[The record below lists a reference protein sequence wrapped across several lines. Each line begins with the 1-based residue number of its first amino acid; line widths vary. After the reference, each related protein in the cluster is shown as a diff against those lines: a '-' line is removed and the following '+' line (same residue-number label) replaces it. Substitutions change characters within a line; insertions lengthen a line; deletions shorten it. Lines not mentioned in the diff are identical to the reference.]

1 MDEQQFAQQQQN
13 QDAAMAMGRHSYMN
27 QMQSDLNSLLTELT
41 NYDNN
46 ILEVEMA
53 LKGMQMDKDGEW
65 KQVTKPLLNDE
76 GVFRMIELIKTM
88 VSKCM
93 IMSNLTEEQ
102 ISKLSKELG
111 RNICREL
118 TTNKKKYDVQDND
131 RSTIVSIILYPSYES
146 ANSALE
152 NGLRR
157 FLKSGIIETTINTQ
171 GNQQMKSGKGGG
183 GFLSAL
189 GFGKR

>member
-1 MDEQQFAQQQQN
+1 MDEYEFAQQQQS
-13 QDAAMAMGRHSYMN
+13 QEAAMQMGRTNYMN
-27 QMQSDLNSLLTELT
+27 QMQNDLNSLLSELT

-53 LKGMQMDKDGEW
+53 LKGMQMNSKGEYA
-65 KQVTKPLLNDE
+65 QVTKPLLNDE
-76 GVFRMIELIKTM
+76 GVFRMIELIRTM

-102 ISKLSKELG
+102 IAKLSKELG

-118 TTNKKKYDVQDND
+118 TCNKIKYEVADND
-131 RSTIVSIILYPSYES
+131 RSTIVSVIMYPSYES

-171 GNQQMKSGKGGG
+171 GQPMKSGKGGNS
-183 GFLSAL
+183 FLNP
-189 GFGKR
+189 FGWGKK

>member
-1 MDEQQFAQQQQN
+1 
-13 QDAAMAMGRHSYMN
+13 
-27 QMQSDLNSLLTELT
+27 
-41 NYDNN
+41 
-46 ILEVEMA
+46 
-53 LKGMQMDKDGEW
+53 
-65 KQVTKPLLNDE
+65 
-76 GVFRMIELIKTM
+76 MIELIKTM

-102 ISKLSKELG
+102 IAKLSKELG

-118 TTNKKKYDVQDND
+118 TTNKKKYNVEDND
-131 RSTIVSIILYPSYES
+131 RSSIVSIILYPSYES

-189 GFGKR
+189 GFGRK